1 MHNSFGSFLET
12 RVCVCECPP
21 ANCTGRHTCVP
32 LPASERGPRELGR
45 ADSDPPAVLTWWR
58 KTSLHSSPLGSRVER
73 ALPTVNLGSELL
85 TLPFDPHSSLP
96 AFEMAISPKQD
107 GVAGLPWQ
115 LWVSEVTVL
124 SVPPISAPR
133 PWSRLACVR
142 TVSTCTR
149 QWAAVPTCSEPA
161 GPRWLS
167 SWLQKADS
175 WVSGY
180 SFWGCFQCDL
190 QVLSSDIN
198 NPLDVISLSLSIPHW
213 FPATPQETS
222 GAEVAAPHS
231 VGGILDC
238 RRQGELLKNTRK
250 EAVSQDSNSLKQTAR
265 DFLLHLDAFSALRKG
280 AFL

>member
-58 KTSLHSSPLGSRVER
+58 RTSLHSSPLGSRVER

-124 SVPPISAPR
+124 SVPPI
-133 PWSRLACVR
+133 LA
-142 TVSTCTR
+142 
-149 QWAAVPTCSEPA
+149 
-161 GPRWLS
+161 
-167 SWLQKADS
+167 
-175 WVSGY
+175 WVSLPRGPEVA
-180 SFWGCFQCDL
+180 SHVSGQFQL
-190 QVLSSDIN
+190 AHVSEQLSPRVLSQ
-198 NPLDVISLSLSIPHW
+198 PVHGGCLLDSRKLTAEYRAIP
-213 FPATPQETS
+213 FGGVSNVTS
-222 GAEVAAPHS
+222 RCWV
-231 VGGILDC
+231 V
-238 RRQGELLKNTRK
+238 T
-250 EAVSQDSNSLKQTAR
+250 
-265 DFLLHLDAFSALRKG
+265 
-280 AFL
+280 